1 MVASRPVRRNDEDAD
16 SVHSCDA
23 THKSQGPGSGTV
35 AVMDTGYTIL
45 NSRKRALIALVHT
58 VFFLLLATWQSM
70 GTPKTASLLWHR
82 DASVIAGG
90 IVYCI
95 VTSVLVWLLA
105 ISTAAREKLYF
116 GLCAASAA
124 TALVRM
130 IVGEMNVPG
139 GGVAR
144 VVMLGCAVIVG
155 VAILRESASAEA

>member
-1 MVASRPVRRNDEDAD
+1 MEP
-16 SVHSCDA
+16 
-23 THKSQGPGSGTV
+23 
-35 AVMDTGYTIL
+35 GYTIL

-70 GTPKTASLLWHR
+70 GAAKTASLLWHR
-82 DASVIAGG
+82 DGSVIVGG
-90 IVYCI
+90 IVYLI

-105 ISTAAREKLYF
+105 ISGAARERMYF
-116 GLCAASAA
+116 GLCTASAA

-130 IVGEMNVPG
+130 LVGEINVPG

-155 VAILRESASAEA
+155 VAILKEHTAAEA

>member
-1 MVASRPVRRNDEDAD
+1 
-16 SVHSCDA
+16 
-23 THKSQGPGSGTV
+23 
-35 AVMDTGYTIL
+35 MDRGYAIL

-58 VFFLLLATWQSM
+58 VFFMLLATWQSL
-70 GTPKTASLLWHR
+70 GAPRSASLLWHR

-105 ISTAAREKLYF
+105 ISASARERMYF

-130 IVGEMNVPG
+130 FVGEVNVPG

-144 VVMLGCAVIVG
+144 VVMLGCAAVVG
-155 VAILRESASAEA
+155 VAILREHAAAEA

>member
-1 MVASRPVRRNDEDAD
+1 MV
-16 SVHSCDA
+16 
-23 THKSQGPGSGTV
+23 
-35 AVMDTGYTIL
+35 MGYTIL

-70 GTPKTASLLWHR
+70 GAAKSASLLWHR
-82 DASVIAGG
+82 NASVIAGG
-90 IVYCI
+90 IVYSI

-105 ISTAAREKLYF
+105 ISAGARERIYF
-116 GLCAASAA
+116 GLCAVSAG

-130 IVGEMNVPG
+130 FVGEINVPG

-155 VAILRESASAEA
+155 VTILREHAAAEA